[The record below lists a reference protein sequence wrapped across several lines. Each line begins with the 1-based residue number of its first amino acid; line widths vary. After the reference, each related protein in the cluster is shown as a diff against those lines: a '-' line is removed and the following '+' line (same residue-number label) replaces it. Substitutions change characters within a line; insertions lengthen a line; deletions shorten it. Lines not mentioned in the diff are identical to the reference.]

1 MSVVNTSKR
10 PPRKALTDIAVRQS
24 KPREKPHFI
33 SDGDPHY
40 RGLYLLVMPNGLKQ
54 WRHRYTYRGKACMEG
69 LGAYPHTTLSEA
81 RAKLLASKELLKKG
95 ENPTEFK
102 RILKRNSLIA
112 AANTFDVIA
121 LKWFE
126 WRKKKKD
133 LDERNA
139 LKIWASLERHA
150 FPLIGKKAITDIKPY
165 HILDLIERM
174 QNQGI
179 GDQTTRVF
187 QRVKDIF
194 NYAITTMLIETNPA
208 ISINTD
214 IIIKSKSKPHPAL
227 PFEWIDRFLEDVDQ
241 SKASLNSKV
250 AVRMQILTGVRTTEL
265 RGAMWDEIDLENA
278 VWTIPT
284 ERKAVNTTGGG
295 MKMRQEHLVPLSRQL
310 VQILSEFK
318 RKRRTNSIFLFHA
331 PNDTKKCMSD
341 VAISKLMK
349 ELGYDGNDPEKP
361 HAVPHGFR
369 TTLKMTTRLS
379 KLFDPRAIEFQLA
392 HVNKN
397 AVEGAYED
405 PSLFYAERV
414 RICQWYA
421 DEIEIIAQNLI
432 FGAFK

>member
-1 MSVVNTSKR
+1 
-10 PPRKALTDIAVRQS
+10 
-24 KPREKPHFI
+24 
-33 SDGDPHY
+33 
-40 RGLYLLVMPNGLKQ
+40 
-54 WRHRYTYRGKACMEG
+54 
-69 LGAYPHTTLSEA
+69 LSEA

-214 IIIKSKSKPHPAL
+214 IIIKSKSKHHPAL
-227 PFEWIDRFLEDVDQ
+227 PFEWIGRFLEDVDQ

-250 AVRMQILTGVRTTEL
+250 AIRMQILTGVRTTEL

-278 VWTIPT
+278 VLLLAAELHGLSLLLAQLQLALWLRPLD
-284 ERKAVNTTGGG
+284 
-295 MKMRQEHLVPLSRQL
+295 LVVFVGAASWLLWLPLSL
-310 VQILSEFK
+310 
-318 RKRRTNSIFLFHA
+318 
-331 PNDTKKCMSD
+331 
-341 VAISKLMK
+341 
-349 ELGYDGNDPEKP
+349 
-361 HAVPHGFR
+361 
-369 TTLKMTTRLS
+369 RLCPTW
-379 KLFDPRAIEFQLA
+379 LLLLPPRCAA
-392 HVNKN
+392 
-397 AVEGAYED
+397 
-405 PSLFYAERV
+405 S
-414 RICQWYA
+414 
-421 DEIEIIAQNLI
+421 
-432 FGAFK
+432 